1 VRAEGVEPSRAF
13 ASPTDFHATSAFAAA
28 LGVRGLDYPFTV
40 RTESGGGAA
49 RLVSTPSRPEAF
61 RSGLGS
67 GSPLQGSPTLGS
79 SASPVSR
86 RALKFFSSPLRLPV
100 PPHPRG
106 RSSDAVHDRATALSG
121 RTLSRSSDT
130 LCVVGRSWLSLLPAS
145 AASPRDR
152 LYGILRAVYSV
163 RKDVLGLCDA
173 GLVKHM
179 KTQVHSDT
187 QTDAPTDAVHMQ
199 RRRRAPRERGGLGL
213 DSRFLGEVRT
223 EDLAGL
229 IFAVERA
236 RLQLKRPCGRRKRA

>member
-130 LCVVGRSWLSLLPAS
+130 LCVVGRSWLFRCQRRQP
-145 AASPRDR
+145 
-152 LYGILRAVYSV
+152 LRAIAYTAYYVQSIQFV
-163 RKDVLGLCDA
+163 RMFWGFV
-173 GLVKHM
+173 
-179 KTQVHSDT
+179 T
-187 QTDAPTDAVHMQ
+187 
-199 RRRRAPRERGGLGL
+199 L
-213 DSRFLGEVRT
+213 DWSNT
-223 EDLAGL
+223 
-229 IFAVERA
+229 
-236 RLQLKRPCGRRKRA
+236 